1 MIETECKTPR
11 GRIWIGDSYHENKLE
26 KKRNNGNYSHLRIG
40 LVFGFFAL
48 AIIPRAIATYVTI
61 QRTSDKAG

>member
-11 GRIWIGDSYHENKLE
+11 GRIWIGDSYHGNKLE

-40 LVFGFFAL
+40 LGVWVLRPCDYSQGDRNLCHHSADE
-48 AIIPRAIATYVTI
+48 R
-61 QRTSDKAG
+61 

>member
-1 MIETECKTPR
+1 METTLIYELA
-11 GRIWIGDSYHENKLE
+11 W
-26 KKRNNGNYSHLRIG
+26 
-40 LVFGFFAL
+40 VFGFFAL